1 LSCIAAAAAVL
12 KSTWQLYPD
21 EDGRVMEAEL
31 WSLVFC
37 DFSYA
42 KSNMAKGLEGQ
53 FGGEGCSSVPHKHTH
68 PFNGPFSGTAR

>member
-1 LSCIAAAAAVL
+1 
-12 KSTWQLYPD
+12 
-21 EDGRVMEAEL
+21 MEAEL

-53 FGGEGCSSVPHKHTH
+53 FGGEGCSSVPHIHTH